1 MSTRL
6 RPLPGRT
13 PLFGAL
19 ARAMRLAAATT
30 RAGAPPPDEIVDI
43 ARHSR
48 RRVLG
53 LAAAASLAALSP
65 RQVFAQG
72 ASPASVAVVGAGIAG
87 LNAAWR
93 LMRAGVAVTL
103 FEASRRTGGRMFSRE
118 GVVAPGLVT
127 ELGAEL
133 INSDHRDML
142 ALVRFFELPLID
154 LHTAETGPAI
164 EDRFHAGGAAR
175 TEEQIVAALRPFMRR
190 ILADRHEATHDPQ
203 RFAALDRLSLAQY
216 VERRGIGGWLRAFI
230 LRAFT
235 SEMGGDADAQT
246 ALYFIQT
253 LLVEPTLDLFQS
265 DERYS
270 VRGGNQRVPDA
281 LADALGERIKREHVL
296 ESVRMAG
303 ARVRLSFDG
312 PSNAAVEQDFDAAII
327 AIPATLLR
335 RVDLPIELPAAQ
347 RRGIR
352 ELAYGSNAK
361 LFAGLRTRVFQGS
374 LISDLAFEQAWDS
387 HRNRSGEAGALTLF
401 AGGREGRA
409 MARATA
415 DSWAGYR
422 PLLAQA
428 IPALAGD
435 VFTGQWARFHWPTY
449 PWALGSYACFRPG
462 QMSAFRAVLGR
473 PSGPVFFAGEHVS
486 EDFQGY
492 MEGGAQTGRL
502 AAEAVLA
509 RLGVRAGAG

>member
-1 MSTRL
+1 MTK
-6 RPLPGRT
+6 PPAGRT
-13 PLFGAL
+13 PLFGAV
-19 ARAMRLAAATT
+19 ARALRLAAATT
-30 RAGAPPPDEIVDI
+30 RPNAPPPDEIVEI
-43 ARHSR
+43 ARLSR

-53 LAAAASLAALSP
+53 LAGGASLATLLP
-65 RQVFAQG
+65 RPVFAQG
-72 ASPASVAVVGAGIAG
+72 ASPATIAVVGAGVAG

-93 LMRAGVAVTL
+93 LMRAGVNVTL

-154 LHTAETGPAI
+154 LHTAQSGPEI
-164 EDRFHAGGAAR
+164 DDRFYADGAAR
-175 TEEQIVAALRPFMRR
+175 SEAQLVAALRPFMRR
-190 ILADRHEATHDPQ
+190 ILADREAASQNPQ
-203 RFAALDRLSLAQY
+203 RFAAIDRLSLAQY
-216 VERRGIGGWLRAFI
+216 LERLGMRGWLRSFL

-246 ALYFIQT
+246 ALYFLQT
-253 LLVEPTLDLFQS
+253 ILIDPNLDLFQS

-270 VRGGNQRVPDA
+270 VLGGNQRVPDA
-281 LADALGERIKREHVL
+281 LAEALGERIRREHVL

-312 PSNAAVEQDFDAAII
+312 PSSAAVEQDFDAAII

-335 RVDLPIELPAAQ
+335 RVDLRIDLPPAQ

-352 ELAYGSNAK
+352 ELAYGANAK
-361 LFAGLRTRVFQGS
+361 LFGGLRTRVFQGS

-387 HRNRSGEAGALTLF
+387 HRNRPGEAGALTLF

-415 DSWAGYR
+415 DSWAAYA
-422 PLLAQA
+422 PLLRQG

-462 QMSAFRAVLGR
+462 QMTAFRAALGR
-473 PSGPVFFAGEHVS
+473 PSGAVFFAGEHVS